1 MTAPR
6 TRIGPLAPS
15 RQEIGPVASRRR
27 WSARSLARG
36 APRRSLRLWLPVTPI
51 AVILA
56 PFALLAIPIL
66 RLALAR
72 RGLSPWRAVL
82 GFGALLTALSGTIVE
97 VDSPAAQIR
106 IRIF

>member
-6 TRIGPLAPS
+6 RIGSLAPS
-15 RQEIGPVASRRR
+15 RQGIGPVAPTRR

-66 RLALAR
+66 QLALAR
-72 RGLSPWRAVL
+72 RGLSPWRTVL
-82 GFGALLTALSGTIVE
+82 GFGALLAALSGTIVE

>member
-1 MTAPR
+1 MTALR
-6 TRIGPLAPS
+6 TRIEPLAPS
-15 RQEIGPVASRRR
+15 WRR
-27 WSARSLARG
+27 SARSLVRRT
-36 APRRSLRLWLPVTPI
+36 PRRSLRLWLPLTSI

-66 RLALAR
+66 QLALAR